1 MAEKEQIVDQKILAQ
16 DVSEKIPFEMLRSF
30 LIKPL
35 DPIMVEKEFSK
46 PIPEN
51 TTKDENGIE
60 ATDYSKVETEVKTVE
75 ANIQKGIVL
84 KVPYEYKMMQERS
97 DSISAKIEVG
107 DVVYYKK
114 SYTQQ
119 FDAFKDSVLLSSY
132 DILAIESK

>member
-1 MAEKEQIVDQKILAQ
+1 MEEKEQIVDQKILAQ
-16 DVSEKIPFEMLRSF
+16 DVSEKIPFETPRSF

-51 TTKDENGIE
+51 TTKDANGIE
-60 ATDYSKVETEVKTVE
+60 ATDYSEVETEIKTVE

-84 KVPYEYKMMQERS
+84 KVLHEYKTMQERP
-97 DSISAKIEVG
+97 DSIIVKIEVG

-114 SYTQQ
+114 PYAQP
-119 FDAFKDSVLLSSY
+119 FDAFKDSMLLNPY
-132 DILAIESK
+132 DIIAIESK